1 MRLPCLAIL
10 SILLNLN
17 LLLCP
22 YFWLRLL
29 SHSANPRT
37 HATHIHRSVRCID
50 CTLCQTTVCYVCM
63 VYGGV
68 TRLTSWPHLI
78 FVPTSAP
85 DCLLSLDSTP
95 FRWFRQEP
103 KNDTNIDIPISI
115 AAYETTWATLNESL
129 ASNSLI
135 GWQLCLREFR
145 RVVLKFPSYYLRET
159 SATLSF
165 KAVIFRWLRV
175 VDKQQR

>member
-1 MRLPCLAIL
+1 MSVFLASSAVPFGEPANTCNTHTSKCTMHWLHAL
-10 SILLNLN
+10 SDDCM
-17 LLLCP
+17 LCVHGMWRGNTTGKLTSP
-22 YFWLRLL
+22 DFCAHKCARLL
-29 SHSANPRT
+29 TFA
-37 HATHIHRSVRCID
+37 
-50 CTLCQTTVCYVCM
+50 
-63 VYGGV
+63 
-68 TRLTSWPHLI
+68 RLHT
-78 FVPTSAP
+78 
-85 DCLLSLDSTP
+85 LSLISP
-95 FRWFRQEP
+95 KP

-145 RVVLKFPSYYLRET
+145 RVVLKSPSYYCRET
-159 SATLSF
+159 SATLSL

>member
-1 MRLPCLAIL
+1 MRLPCLTIL

-63 VYGGV
+63 VCGGV

-78 FVPTSAP
+78 FVPPSAP
-85 DCLLSLDSTP
+85 ACLLSLDSTP

-145 RVVLKFPSYYLRET
+145 RVVLKSPSYYLRET
-159 SATLSF
+159 SATLSL

>member
-1 MRLPCLAIL
+1 MRLPYLTIL
-10 SILLNLN
+10 SILLSLN
-17 LLLCP
+17 FFLCP
-22 YFWLRLL
+22 YFRLRPL
-29 SHSANPRT
+29 SHSANLRT
-37 HATHIHRSVRCID
+37 RATHIHRNVRFID

-63 VYGGV
+63 VCGGV
-68 TRLTSWPHLI
+68 TRLRSWPHLI

-103 KNDTNIDIPISI
+103 KNDTNIDIPIST

-135 GWQLCLREFR
+135 GWHLCLREFR
-145 RVVLKFPSYYLRET
+145 RVVLKSPSYYFRET
-159 SATLSF
+159 SATLSL

>member
-1 MRLPCLAIL
+1 MRLPCLTIL

-37 HATHIHRSVRCID
+37 HATHIHRSVRRID

-63 VYGGV
+63 VCGGV

-85 DCLLSLDSTP
+85 ACLLSLDSTP

-115 AAYETTWATLNESL
+115 AAYELP
-129 ASNSLI
+129 
-135 GWQLCLREFR
+135 GQLWTKAWR
-145 RVVLKFPSYYLRET
+145 RIVSSDDSFVCVSFVE
-159 SATLSF
+159 LS
-165 KAVIFRWLRV
+165 
-175 VDKQQR
+175 